1 MNNFEDMDQKDK
13 FHMYLVV
20 QIWDKIAGLVYGRY
34 KKEGRGVVVMFM
46 VDDIPDPL
54 KKILPLI
61 EGLPVPIK
69 NSKKHGAVATA
80 YVPWDELLALE
91 NIIGEQGVLKLDL
104 KFGSYDPE
112 TTIVFAV
119 IETGE
124 DKEGKKGVAV
134 SGFEVTPPY
143 GLRPAELYKKAASFG
158 VYNLFTRSKNNP
170 LLTLN

>member
-13 FHMYLVV
+13 FHMSLVV
-20 QIWDKIAGLVYGRY
+20 QIWEKIAGLVYSRY

-46 VDDIPDPL
+46 MDDIPGPL
-54 KKILPLI
+54 KKILPQ
-61 EGLPVPIK
+61 LPDLPK
-69 NSKKHGAVATA
+69 PSAKHGAVATA

-104 KFGSYDPE
+104 KLGSYDPE

-158 VYNLFTRSKNNP
+158 VYNPFTRSKNNP